1 MLVYLA
7 PRRYRHEEFL
17 FCQGCRQ
24 WIPKPWDGWA
34 PQCDLCGELYETT
47 RFVYVAGGGTRIGVR
62 GWYPKDIWST
72 PPAPP
77 PGVSDVRAV
86 PGAHYRD
93 VTFVEE
99 APKPPASRWKYV
111 VSSVLAVGVVLAS
124 YVLSH

>member
-47 RFVYVAGGGTRIGVR
+47 RFVYVAGDGTPFV
-62 GWYPKDIWST
+62 
-72 PPAPP
+72 APW
-77 PGVSDVRAV
+77 GCA
-86 PGAHYRD
+86 ARD
-93 VTFVEE
+93 NT
-99 APKPPASRWKYV
+99 
-111 VSSVLAVGVVLAS
+111 L
-124 YVLSH
+124 